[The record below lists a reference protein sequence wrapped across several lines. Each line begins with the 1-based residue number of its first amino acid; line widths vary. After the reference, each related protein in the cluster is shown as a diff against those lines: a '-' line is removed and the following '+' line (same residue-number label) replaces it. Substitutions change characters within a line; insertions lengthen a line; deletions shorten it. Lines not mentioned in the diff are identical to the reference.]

1 MANEITPQV
10 ARAIAQAGPDDLMNM
25 NQDVI
30 NTKAIV
36 DSVNEEMSMLLSSM
50 DHLNNSLN
58 VYDQRKRICRKKMHE
73 IAMRLA

>member
-10 ARAIAQAGPDDLMNM
+10 ARAIAQAGPDDIMNM

-30 NTKAIV
+30 NTKTVV
-36 DSVNEEMSMLLSSM
+36 DSVNEEMSMLLESM
-50 DHLNNSLN
+50 DYLNNSLN
-58 VYDQRKRICRKKMHE
+58 VYDQRRKICREKMHK

>member
-30 NTKAIV
+30 NTKVAI
-36 DSVNEEMSMLLSSM
+36 DSINEEMLVLSESIKA
-50 DHLNNSLN
+50 LNDSIDI
-58 VYDQRKRICRKKMHE
+58 YEIRKRRCRNQMNK